1 MTDDH
6 NRDETGTIIEDDL
19 HQPNANQD
27 ENDGKMGEEE
37 NRVRVDNIIDTE
49 DAEETQNQ
57 THSHNLR
64 PNRERDYSYRFTFLS
79 VTEFSGRVLYV
90 SFQVLS

>member
-1 MTDDH
+1 MMDDH
-6 NRDETGTIIEDDL
+6 NRDATETIIEDDL

-37 NRVRVDNIIDTE
+37 NRVRVDNIIDNSTE

-64 PNRERDYSYRFTFLS
+64 PN
-79 VTEFSGRVLYV
+79 
-90 SFQVLS
+90 